1 MIDFKKSKNGEITL
15 VDISEYRKRLELF
28 EAIIDE
34 IIERSQTGA
43 IIIVEGKRDV
53 IALKKLGITG
63 HIKTST
69 HPPLLVFAENLAKDA
84 TQIII
89 LTDWDRRGDILADR
103 ITTYLQNIGITPDL
117 DIRRRISSLV
127 KREVKDVE
135 SLYTYMVKLKKI
147 TGQE

>member
-1 MIDFKKSKNGEITL
+1 MS
-15 VDISEYRKRLELF
+15 VYQKRLELF
-28 EAIIDE
+28 EGLVNE
-34 IIERSQTGA
+34 IVEHTQSGA
-43 IIIVEGKRDV
+43 VIVVEGKRDI

-63 HIKTST
+63 RIETST
-69 HPPLLVFAENLAKDA
+69 HQPLLIFAENLAKDT

-89 LTDWDRRGDILADR
+89 LTDWDRKGNILADK
-103 ITTYLQNIGITPDL
+103 IATYLQNVGITPDL

-147 TGQE
+147 TGQVV

>member
-1 MIDFKKSKNGEITL
+1 M

-34 IIERSQTGA
+34 IIERTRSGA
-43 IIIVEGKRDV
+43 VIVVEGKRDI
-53 IALKKLGITG
+53 IALKKLGILG
-63 HIKTST
+63 RIETST
-69 HPPLLVFAENLAKDA
+69 HQPLLVFAENLAKDT

-103 ITTYLQNIGITPDL
+103 ITTYLVNIGITPDL
-117 DIRRRISSLV
+117 DIRKRISSLV
-127 KREVKDVE
+127 RREVKDVE

>member
-1 MIDFKKSKNGEITL
+1 MILKNEGRGITL

-34 IIERSQTGA
+34 MIERTQSGA
-43 IIIVEGKRDV
+43 VVVVEGKRDI

-63 HIKTST
+63 HIETST
-69 HPPLLVFAENLAKDA
+69 HQPLLVFAENLAKDA

>member
-1 MIDFKKSKNGEITL
+1 M
-15 VDISEYRKRLELF
+15 
-28 EAIIDE
+28 IIDE
-34 IIERSQTGA
+34 IIERSQTGTT
-43 IIIVEGKRDV
+43 IIVEGKRDI

-63 HIKTST
+63 HIETST
-69 HPPLLVFAENLAKDA
+69 HQPLLVFAENLAKDA

-89 LTDWDRRGDILADR
+89 LTDWDRRGDILADK

-127 KREVKDVE
+127 RRELKDVE
-135 SLYTYMVKLKKI
+135 SLYSYMVKLKKI